1 MVQHRRGAQSTLRSS
16 PSRNGAATAA
26 EGDRSAW
33 RRRRVGGSLAG
44 VSPST
49 PRSRGRLS
57 SREPK
62 PPSERDWERARVLEP
77 RSAPRHP
84 ELISDGG
91 GLPFSPSALDG
102 PPGRLDPQDPAVS
115 ALVAHLAA
123 RAGAKRGSRVPWKR
137 AATPAAPPPSLGDW
151 RLLARSD
158 DEVLFGRGRPPR
170 LLTVALRQGRRSWS
184 HAASNAARPLRAA
197 RDGIRASSWRLD
209 PTVELLLDETVLRVL
224 LTEQTF
230 SGGQRADDRV
240 LTPDLYVDDDE
251 LVLTLF
257 VTPRPGY
264 QAGSHNPET
273 PLLIALPGPVGT
285 RRLIDGALPV
295 FSAPDAP
302 PATD

>member
-1 MVQHRRGAQSTLRSS
+1 M
-16 PSRNGAATAA
+16 
-26 EGDRSAW
+26 
-33 RRRRVGGSLAG
+33 
-44 VSPST
+44 
-49 PRSRGRLS
+49 
-57 SREPK
+57 
-62 PPSERDWERARVLEP
+62 LEP

-123 RAGAKRGSRVPWKR
+123 RAAAKRGSRLPWKR
-137 AATPAAPPPSLGDW
+137 AATPPAPPPNLEAW
-151 RLLARSD
+151 RS
-158 DEVLFGRGRPPR
+158 VRGRPPR
-170 LLTVALRQGRRSWS
+170 LATVAMSQRRRTWS
-184 HAASNAARPLRAA
+184 HAATSAGRPLRAA

-209 PTVELLLDETVLRVL
+209 PTVELLPDDTVLRVL

-240 LTPDLYVDDDE
+240 LAPDLYLDDDE

-264 QAGSHNPET
+264 QAGSNNPET
-273 PLLIALPGPVGT
+273 PLRVALPGPVGT

-295 FSAPDAP
+295 FSAPHAP
-302 PATD
+302 PASN